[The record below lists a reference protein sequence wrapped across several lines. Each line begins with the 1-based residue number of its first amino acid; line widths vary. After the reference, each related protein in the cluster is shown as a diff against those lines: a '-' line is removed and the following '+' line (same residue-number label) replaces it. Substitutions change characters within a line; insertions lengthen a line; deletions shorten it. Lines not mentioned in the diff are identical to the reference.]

1 MITRIG
7 GRHLIFTSLIMCL
20 LSFSPAST
28 LASHPTDYEVV
39 PMPQRI
45 EMQKGEPF
53 VLNGDVQI
61 IAGEGLQQEA
71 GFLQAYLLS
80 PLSVRRK
87 RHTSNS
93 PCLPRSH
100 LLRAM
105 C

>member
-1 MITRIG
+1 
-7 GRHLIFTSLIMCL
+7 
-20 LSFSPAST
+20 
-28 LASHPTDYEVV
+28 
-39 PMPQRI
+39 MPQRI

-71 GFLQAYLLS
+71 GFLQAYLKDLTDLS
-80 PLSVRRK
+80 LSLASRREKK

-100 LLRAM
+100 LPRAM